1 MIEKYR
7 EDTLKEIPSLI
18 RAFGLEGYKSPV
30 LSAVGGGGK
39 TTTLHRL
46 ADEYVKAGEKVVVT
60 TTTHIFKESSPWF
73 LEEPSLDEIRKCMDK
88 YGQVWAG
95 MSYHNGRL
103 KGLPEEMLEQ
113 ILGWNVPVLIE
124 ADGAR
129 RKPVK
134 VPASHEPVIPGETTH
149 VVSVYGMDCIGRQI
163 GEICFRPELAI
174 KMHFAGVSTLFS
186 NFAHCQ
192 IGILNQLPGIFNP
205 HGNQISTKRYP
216 EDIRI
221 QMLKIRNTDTH
232 LFCNFFYVI
241 FLIGSCLKGET
252 QIT

>member
-1 MIEKYR
+1 ME
-7 EDTLKEIPSLI
+7 
-18 RAFGLEGYKSPV
+18 
-30 LSAVGGGGK
+30 
-39 TTTLHRL
+39 
-46 ADEYVKAGEKVVVT
+46 
-60 TTTHIFKESSPWF
+60 
-73 LEEPSLDEIRKCMDK
+73 K

-129 RKPVK
+129 RRPVK

-174 KMHFAGVSTLFS
+174 K
-186 NFAHCQ
+186 
-192 IGILNQLPGIFNP
+192 ILNKKMAEPV
-205 HGNQISTKRYP
+205 TE
-216 EDIRI
+216 EDIAVLAASDQAGRKGCPDHSVY
-221 QMLKIRNTDTH
+221 QVVLNKTDNRALREKALSICRLLDKTGV
-232 LFCNFFYVI
+232 CGTVVT
-241 FLIGSCLKGET
+241 GRESAET
-252 QIT
+252 GGI

>member
-73 LEEPSLDEIRKCMDK
+73 LEEPSLDEIRKCMEK

-129 RKPVK
+129 RRPVK

-174 KMHFAGVSTLFS
+174 K
-186 NFAHCQ
+186 N
-192 IGILNQLPGIFNP
+192 LNKKMAEPV
-205 HGNQISTKRYP
+205 TE
-216 EDIRI
+216 EDIAVLAASDQAGRKGCPDHSVY
-221 QMLKIRNTDTH
+221 QVVLNKTDNRALREKALSICRLLDKTGV
-232 LFCNFFYVI
+232 CGTVVT
-241 FLIGSCLKGET
+241 GRESAET
-252 QIT
+252 GGI